1 MDKLNGMEALIR
13 RASTLLSFGMPP
25 REALDMILEDSCVDI
40 QQAQLAVM
48 AGMVLSGVEKS
59 GDPGNTEGG
68 GTDHDDLPDQVD
80 RLQREPDPRHE

>member
-13 RASTLLSFGMPP
+13 RASTLLSFGMEPQ
-25 REALDMILEDSCVDI
+25 EVLETLLEDSCVGI

>member
-13 RASTLLSFGMPP
+13 RASTLLSFGLSP
-25 REALDMILEDSCVDI
+25 REALEMILEDSCVDV

-48 AGMVLSGVEKS
+48 AGMILNGVGRS
-59 GDPGNTEGG
+59 TDPGNTESG

-80 RLQREPDPRHE
+80 RLQRKPDPRQQ

>member
-25 REALDMILEDSCVDI
+25 REALEMILEDSCVGI

-48 AGMVLSGVEKS
+48 AGIVLNSPIGRS
-59 GDPGNTEGG
+59 NIRG
-68 GTDHDDLPDQVD
+68 
-80 RLQREPDPRHE
+80 